1 MAAATALRAIHLL
14 ADKHYDIAFHDNKM
28 VQTKAL
34 HHFFINFAPLNNIN
48 KTSRSRHAT
57 TQQQTD
63 MRRLLIIISLTL
75 VTFLAKSQKIE
86 YFNDLMSDMYNFA
99 IYEPAGYDPVNST
112 DMPVVMFLHGR
123 SMSIGLGGYRYG
135 SISSIQEGYE
145 ILKGQPALILEPNA
159 NGNEGWGSVKLHK
172 VYEFLKAHYAF
183 NHDKFYVIGMSMG
196 GWGTLNYVNKY
207 PDEVAACV
215 GICGGCDAKT
225 PCGLNKVPTW
235 IIHAAD
241 DETTAIACSDRVVEA
256 MKTCGSTNLLK
267 YSRLTSGGH
276 SLIMYF
282 RYYNLYT
289 WLFKHNRTNRRFDTS
304 IDFVNK
310 PEYPSVNEDRYWL
323 GAGHTAD
330 EIYINQ
336 AELAK
341 IQARTPKQQ
350 GSAPIASNSGTNSSN
365 NGNSSSTSKPT
376 TSNSSSSSHTSSSSK
391 PSSSN
396 TSSQSKPA
404 TTAKPV
410 ATAKPANSSTA
421 KPNTVTV
428 KPVSSSEKGIYIVKQ
443 GDTLKKI
450 AKKHKIKYKKLLQI
464 NHFTK
469 DKKIKPGDKIKVA

>member
-1 MAAATALRAIHLL
+1 
-14 ADKHYDIAFHDNKM
+14 
-28 VQTKAL
+28 
-34 HHFFINFAPLNNIN
+34 
-48 KTSRSRHAT
+48 
-57 TQQQTD
+57 
-63 MRRLLIIISLTL
+63 MRRLLTIISLTL
-75 VTFLAKSQKIE
+75 VTFLAKAQKIE

-135 SISSIQEGYE
+135 SISSIKEGYE

-183 NHDKFYVIGMSMG
+183 DHDKFYVIGMSMG

-241 DETTAIACSDRVVEA
+241 DETTAVACSDRVVEA

-276 SLIMYF
+276 SLIQYF
-282 RYYNLYT
+282 SYYNLYT

-304 IDFVNK
+304 IDFVNN
-310 PEYPSVNEDRYWL
+310 PEYPSVNEDRFWL

-341 IQARTPKQQ
+341 IQARTPRQK
-350 GSAPIASNSGTNSSN
+350 GSAPIASNSG
-365 NGNSSSTSKPT
+365 NSSSTAKPT
-376 TSNSSSSSHTSSSSK
+376 T
-391 PSSSN
+391 PSSN
-396 TSSQSKPA
+396 TGSSSKPA
-404 TTAKPV
+404 TTKKPVSTANTAKPI
-410 ATAKPANSSTA
+410 ASTKPANSSSA
-421 KPNTVTV
+421 KQNSATV
-428 KPVSSSEKGIYIVKQ
+428 KPITSSGKGIYIVKQ

-450 AKKHKIKYKKLLQI
+450 ARKHKIKYKKLLQI

-469 DKKIKPGDKIKVA
+469 YRKIKPGDKIKVS

>member
-1 MAAATALRAIHLL
+1 
-14 ADKHYDIAFHDNKM
+14 
-28 VQTKAL
+28 
-34 HHFFINFAPLNNIN
+34 
-48 KTSRSRHAT
+48 
-57 TQQQTD
+57 
-63 MRRLLIIISLTL
+63 MRRILTIITL
-75 VTFLAKSQKIE
+75 AFLPFLAESQKIE

-123 SMSIGLGGYRYG
+123 SMSIGLDGYRYG
-135 SISSIQEGYE
+135 TITSIEMGYD
-145 ILKGQPALILEPNA
+145 ILKGQPALVLEPNA
-159 NGNEGWGSVKLHK
+159 RGNEGWGSVKLHK

-183 NHDKFYVIGMSMG
+183 DHDKFYVIGMSMG

-241 DETTAIACSDRVVEA
+241 DETTDVACSDRVVEA

-276 SLIMYF
+276 SLINYF
-282 RYYNLYT
+282 QYYNLYT

-304 IDFVNK
+304 VNFVDN
-310 PEYPSVNEDRYWL
+310 PDHAAYHWTSGIGES
-323 GAGHTAD
+323 
-330 EIYINQ
+330 IYITA

-341 IQARTPKQQ
+341 IQARTPKQK
-350 GSAPIASNSGTNSSN
+350 GSSTIASNTSTTSTNNTTTSSSNNNNSSN
-365 NGNSSSTSKPT
+365 TTKPTSTSKP
-376 TSNSSSSSHTSSSSK
+376 
-391 PSSSN
+391 SN
-396 TSSQSKPA
+396 TNNKKPTA
-404 TTAKPV
+404 NTAKPV
-410 ATAKPANSSTA
+410 STKKPANTA
-421 KPNTVTV
+421 TA
-428 KPVSSSEKGIYIVKQ
+428 SEKGIYIVKQ

-469 DKKIKPGDKIKVA
+469 DRKIKVGDKIKVA

>member
-1 MAAATALRAIHLL
+1 
-14 ADKHYDIAFHDNKM
+14 
-28 VQTKAL
+28 
-34 HHFFINFAPLNNIN
+34 
-48 KTSRSRHAT
+48 
-57 TQQQTD
+57 
-63 MRRLLIIISLTL
+63 MRRTLTIIALA
-75 VTFLAKSQKIE
+75 FLPFIAKSQQIE

-112 DMPVVMFLHGR
+112 NMPVVMFLHGR

-135 SISSIQEGYE
+135 SITAIQGGYE
-145 ILKGQPALILEPNA
+145 ILKGQPALIVEPNA

-183 NHDKFYVIGMSMG
+183 DHNKFYVIGMSMG

-241 DETTAIACSDRVVEA
+241 DETTAVACSDRVVEA
-256 MKTCGSTNLLK
+256 MKACGSTNLLK

-276 SLIMYF
+276 SLINYF
-282 RYYNLYT
+282 NYYNLYS

-304 IDFVNK
+304 IDFVNN
-310 PEYPSVNEDRYWL
+310 PEYPSVDEYSYW
-323 GAGHTAD
+323 GGYSSVEGH
-330 EIYINQ
+330 EITQ
-336 AELAK
+336 AELERVK
-341 IQARTPKQQ
+341 ARTPRQQ
-350 GSAPIASNSGTNSSN
+350 GNSPVASSGGSTSTNSGTTSTTTSANNNNSNNNGSNNNNSSN
-365 NGNSSSTSKPT
+365 TTKPTATSKPTNNNTNNTKPTTTNKPAAAATATAKPASTSKPT
-376 TSNSSSSSHTSSSSK
+376 
-391 PSSSN
+391 N
-396 TSSQSKPA
+396 TATATAIAKPA
-404 TTAKPV
+404 T
-410 ATAKPANSSTA
+410 
-421 KPNTVTV
+421 
-428 KPVSSSEKGIYIVKQ
+428 SSEKGTYIVKQ

-469 DKKIKPGDKIKVA
+469 DKKIKVGDKIKIA

>member
-1 MAAATALRAIHLL
+1 MQSKR
-14 ADKHYDIAFHDNKM
+14 
-28 VQTKAL
+28 L
-34 HHFFINFAPLNNIN
+34 HQFLFSIFANSKIYVTN
-48 KTSRSRHAT
+48 
-57 TQQQTD
+57 
-63 MRRLLIIISLTL
+63 MRRILTIIALAFLS
-75 VTFLAKSQKIE
+75 FLAKSQKIE

-123 SMSIGLGGYRYG
+123 SMSIGLDGYRYG
-135 SISSIQEGYE
+135 TITSIDMGYD
-145 ILKGQPALILEPNA
+145 ILKGQQALVLEPNA
-159 NGNEGWGSVKLHK
+159 RGNEGWGSVKLHK

-183 NHDKFYVIGMSMG
+183 DHDKFYVIGMSMG

-241 DETTAIACSDRVVEA
+241 DETTDVACSDRVVEA
-256 MKTCGSTNLLK
+256 MKTCGNTNLLK

-276 SLIMYF
+276 SLINYF
-282 RYYNLYT
+282 QYHNLYT

-304 IDFVNK
+304 VNFVDN
-310 PEYPSVNEDRYWL
+310 PVHAAYHWSSGIGES
-323 GAGHTAD
+323 
-330 EIYINQ
+330 IYITQ

-341 IQARTPKQQ
+341 IQARTPKPQ
-350 GSAPIASNSGTNSSN
+350 GSNTMASNSGTTTTSNSTN
-365 NGNSSSTSKPT
+365 NSGNSSSTTKPT
-376 TSNSSSSSHTSSSSK
+376 SSNTSSSSNNTSSSSK
-391 PSSSN
+391 PATTNKPAS
-396 TSSQSKPA
+396 TSKPA
-404 TTAKPV
+404 NTITIKPSNTT
-410 ATAKPANSSTA
+410 STS
-421 KPNTVTV
+421 KPNTATV
-428 KPVSSSEKGIYIVKQ
+428 KPVTTSEKGIYIVKQ

-469 DKKIKPGDKIKVA
+469 DRKIKPGDKIKVM

>member
-1 MAAATALRAIHLL
+1 
-14 ADKHYDIAFHDNKM
+14 
-28 VQTKAL
+28 
-34 HHFFINFAPLNNIN
+34 
-48 KTSRSRHAT
+48 
-57 TQQQTD
+57 

-75 VTFLAKSQKIE
+75 ITFFAKAQKIE
-86 YFNDLMSDMYNFA
+86 YFNDLMPDMYNFA
-99 IYEPAGYDPVNST
+99 IYEPKGYDPVNSS

-135 SISSIQEGYE
+135 SITSIQEGYE

-172 VYEFLKAHYAF
+172 VYEFLKDHYAF
-183 NHDKFYVIGMSMG
+183 DHNRFYVIGMSMG
-196 GWGTLNYVNKY
+196 GWGTLSYVNKY

-241 DETTAIACSDRVVEA
+241 DETTAVACSDRVVEA

-276 SLIMYF
+276 SLIQYF
-282 RYYNLYT
+282 NYYNLYT

-323 GAGHTAD
+323 GAGHIAD

-336 AELAK
+336 TELAK
-341 IQARTPKQQ
+341 VKARTPRQQ
-350 GSAPIASNSGTNSSN
+350 GSAPIASNSS
-365 NGNSSSTSKPT
+365 NSSSTTKPT
-376 TSNSSSSSHTSSSSK
+376 TPSSSNSSSS
-391 PSSSN
+391 
-396 TSSQSKPA
+396 KPA
-404 TTAKPV
+404 TTKKPV
-410 ATAKPANSSTA
+410 STA
-421 KPNTVTV
+421 KPTNTAKPIASTKPANTSSAKPNSATV
-428 KPVSSSEKGIYIVKQ
+428 KPITSSGKGIYIVKQ

-450 AKKHKIKYKKLLQI
+450 ARKHKIKYKKLLQI

-469 DKKIKPGDKIKVA
+469 DRRIKIGDKIKVA